1 VAHQITPTLALQADY
16 THQRTD
22 NQFRSVDTNLFLDT
36 ENNRPLPVVSGT
48 FPELGGTV
56 QGAGR
61 PDPTFNNIRT
71 FVNKG
76 TARYHGLAVALDKRF
91 SDKYSFGFTYLLSK
105 NEDDFNDVF
114 DQPSNHFDLEDEYG
128 TSRTDQRHRV
138 TANWVWSM
146 PYNLTFSGLI
156 YTASGRVLPASASV
170 DLYGSA
176 PEGRGLQ
183 SRPICGLD
191 PRFDAACSFLG
202 VPDGERV
209 PRNPWRSESVFRV
222 DVRISWRGFITDQMF
237 IEPSLEVFNLFNR
250 QNNDPSR
257 YNGNL
262 VSVGFGQPGRSS
274 NIPYLP
280 RQIQLGIKFQF

>member
-1 VAHQITPTLALQADY
+1 
-16 THQRTD
+16 
-22 NQFRSVDTNLFLDT
+22 VDTNLFYDAQ
-36 ENNRPLPVVSGT
+36 NNRPLPAVSGN

-56 QGAGR
+56 QGLGR

-71 FVNKG
+71 FINAG

-91 SDKYSFGFTYLLSK
+91 SNRYSFGFTYLLSK

-114 DQPSNHFDLEDEYG
+114 DQPSNPFDLEDEYS
-128 TSRTDQRHRV
+128 TSRNDQLHRV

-146 PYNLTFSGLI
+146 PYDFTFSGLI
-156 YTASGRVLPASASV
+156 YTASGVARPSSASV

-191 PRFDAACSFLG
+191 PRFDTACSILG
-202 VPDGERV
+202 IPDGTRV
-209 PRNPWRSESVFRV
+209 PRNPFRSDAVFRI
-222 DVRISWRGFITDQMF
+222 DIRFGWRGFITDQIF
-237 IEPSLEVFNLFNR
+237 IEPSIEIFNLFNR
-250 QNNDPSR
+250 ENYDPSR
-257 YNGNL
+257 YNTNL
-262 VSVGFGQPGRSS
+262 ASGAFGQPGRSS